1 MDHAPLLAGWE
12 SYYVIIGSS
21 AGALTGLQF
30 VVMALIAES
39 PARKSADT
47 LAAFGTPTVVHFC
60 LALLMS
66 AVLSAPWPAVQMTRY
81 PLLAS
86 GIGGAIYTL
95 LVMRRAMRQAAYK
108 PVAED
113 WVWHVVFPLSAYL
126 VVCVGGARLA
136 GPATVPLFAIAGAAM
151 LLVFVGI
158 HNAWDSI
165 QFVALQREPGGAD
178 GA

>member
-1 MDHAPLLAGWE
+1 MEHAPLLVGWE
-12 SYYVIIGSS
+12 SFYVIIGSS

-39 PARKSADT
+39 PSRKSSET
-47 LAAFGTPTVVHFC
+47 VAAFGTPTVVHFC

-66 AVLSAPWPAVQMTRY
+66 AVLSAPWPTVAMTRY
-81 PLLAS
+81 PVLAT
-86 GIGGAIYTL
+86 GIGGVIYTL
-95 LVMRRAMRQAAYK
+95 LVLRRAMRQATYK

-113 WVWHVVFPLSAYL
+113 WVWHVVLPLSAYL

-151 LLVFVGI
+151 LLVFIGI
-158 HNAWDSI
+158 HNAWDTI
-165 QFVALQREPGGAD
+165 QYLALQGSPGEAD